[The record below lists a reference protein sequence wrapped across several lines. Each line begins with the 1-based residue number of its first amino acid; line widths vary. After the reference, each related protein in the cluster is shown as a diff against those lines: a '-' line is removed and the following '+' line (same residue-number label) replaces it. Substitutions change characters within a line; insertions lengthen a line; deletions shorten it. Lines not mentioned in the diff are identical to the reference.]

1 MRSRASRLVLSV
13 ATLAVGLGLAVHA
26 AYIDRAGAN
35 AVYMDTLRLL
45 WQWSEFRDGNLSLL
59 ALWGQGGGAHS
70 GLLFQS
76 VLAANVSWFG
86 LDPLLANRSTGVV
99 MAVVALLLLASY
111 AIDLRRSDRNVP
123 VLSQVM
129 VILAVAGLCFSLAGF
144 ELMTL
149 DLGLGLWLKNLL
161 IFVLFLA
168 HAETLRRGKVPSL
181 TTSFALAGY
190 GVFVIL
196 FCAMGWSYAVIGAIV
211 GVQLLHHLSVRRWP
225 DVRQALLPLA
235 LLGGQLAVTLGKRMH
250 FGHADEANVTIGADT
265 LRQWLLSLSSTFV
278 NAEAAA
284 KLGLSTHLLMA
295 LGGLLAIGFA
305 LATVLR
311 LRDRSASLMPL
322 HLIAYASLC
331 ALSFVVAR
339 GALGDDA
346 VMASRYHMD
355 VLPGFVG
362 LLWVVSMSGR
372 SGEASR
378 RNSFGAVAV
387 LFLMLAVFQARQASI
402 EWATAPYR
410 KVSFVAINELLQA
423 GVPDQKAADLLQAP
437 IEDAR
442 RAVDVMRRDRLAVF
456 RGSPGLSADEGSCS
470 REWRAGEGWYAQEG
484 SGRWSSARAVFELAA
499 CACAY
504 RIELFIPEGHA
515 PRTVTVSTTSGDA
528 RPTAR
533 LELAPGL
540 FTVLRLPEAS
550 EARQY
555 RLVSSRT
562 TIPAELGINQDV
574 RALGVYMGP
583 AHADCAVAK

>member
-1 MRSRASRLVLSV
+1 
-13 ATLAVGLGLAVHA
+13 
-26 AYIDRAGAN
+26 
-35 AVYMDTLRLL
+35 
-45 WQWSEFRDGNLSLL
+45 
-59 ALWGQGGGAHS
+59 
-70 GLLFQS
+70 
-76 VLAANVSWFG
+76 
-86 LDPLLANRSTGVV
+86 
-99 MAVVALLLLASY
+99 
-111 AIDLRRSDRNVP
+111 
-123 VLSQVM
+123 
-129 VILAVAGLCFSLAGF
+129 
-144 ELMTL
+144 
-149 DLGLGLWLKNLL
+149 
-161 IFVLFLA
+161 
-168 HAETLRRGKVPSL
+168 
-181 TTSFALAGY
+181 
-190 GVFVIL
+190 
-196 FCAMGWSYAVIGAIV
+196 
-211 GVQLLHHLSVRRWP
+211 
-225 DVRQALLPLA
+225 
-235 LLGGQLAVTLGKRMH
+235 
-250 FGHADEANVTIGADT
+250 
-265 LRQWLLSLSSTFV
+265 
-278 NAEAAA
+278 
-284 KLGLSTHLLMA
+284 
-295 LGGLLAIGFA
+295 
-305 LATVLR
+305 
-311 LRDRSASLMPL
+311 
-322 HLIAYASLC
+322 
-331 ALSFVVAR
+331 
-339 GALGDDA
+339 
-346 VMASRYHMD
+346 
-355 VLPGFVG
+355 
-362 LLWVVSMSGR
+362 MSGR

-540 FTVLRLPEAS
+540 VTVLRLPEAS